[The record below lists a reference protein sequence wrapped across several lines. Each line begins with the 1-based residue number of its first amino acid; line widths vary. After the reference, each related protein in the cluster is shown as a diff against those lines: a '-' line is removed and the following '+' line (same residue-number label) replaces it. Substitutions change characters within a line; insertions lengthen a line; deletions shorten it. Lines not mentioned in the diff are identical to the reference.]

1 MGIFL
6 RALGFILGALGT
18 MLLTLGLN
26 LFFAGAWM
34 PLAFFGIIASIFIW
48 HPRFSAT
55 RASSALI
62 FTYAL
67 IGLAIWMLSA
77 PIAPSLSINYYRAP
91 LPGVFAACG
100 ILSFLVFIYRNVK
113 NPDRLSWIASVIFL
127 LLGWTIFRFSGEKGG
142 ADSMVQFV
150 MNTFGIGQH
159 QAELFIVILR
169 KTIHFTGYGIV
180 ALNAFHLAN
189 PKFDLRRA
197 AIFGLLI
204 ALSMGCF
211 DEWSQSLATN
221 RSASPWDVGL
231 DMLGA
236 STFVGL
242 SVLRY
247 RRKMQPSASAERLPG
262 WPS

>member
-1 MGIFL
+1 MSFFL
-6 RALGFILGALGT
+6 RILGFILGFLGT
-18 MLLTLGLN
+18 MLFTLGLN

-34 PLAFFGIIASIFIW
+34 PISFFAVITAIFLW
-48 HPRFSAT
+48 HPRLSNT
-55 RASSALI
+55 RASSVLI

-77 PIAPSLSINYYRAP
+77 PIAPALSINHYRAP
-91 LPGVFAACG
+91 LPGVFALCG
-100 ILSFLVFIYRNVK
+100 VFAFLVFILRNLK
-113 NPDRLSWIASVIFL
+113 NPDRLSWIASVLFL
-127 LLGWTIFRFSGEKGG
+127 LLGWTVFRFSGAKGG
-142 ADSMVQFV
+142 ADSMVTFF
-150 MNTFGIGQH
+150 MDTFGLGLH
-159 QAELFIVILR
+159 QAELFVVILR

-180 ALNAFHLAN
+180 ALNAFHLAG
-189 PKFDLRRA
+189 PRFDLRKA

-211 DEWSQSLATN
+211 DEWSQSSATN

-247 RRKMQPSASAERLPG
+247 RRKMQPSASAER
-262 WPS
+262 

>member
-1 MGIFL
+1 MGFFL
-6 RALGFILGALGT
+6 RILGFFLGFLGT
-18 MLLTLGLN
+18 MLFTLGLN
-26 LFFAGAWM
+26 LFYAGAWM
-34 PLAFFGIIASIFIW
+34 PITFFAVITAIFLW
-48 HPRFSAT
+48 HPRLSAT
-55 RASSALI
+55 RASSVLI

-67 IGLAIWMLSA
+67 IGLGIWMLSA
-77 PIAPSLSINYYRAP
+77 PIAPSLSINTYRAP
-91 LPGVFAACG
+91 LPGIFAACG
-100 ILSFLVFIYRNVK
+100 VFSFLTFIYRNYK
-113 NPDRLSWIASVIFL
+113 SADPLSWIASVLFL

-150 MNTFGIGQH
+150 MDTFGMAKH
-159 QAELFIVILR
+159 QAELLIVILR

-180 ALNAFHLAN
+180 ALNAFHLAG
-189 PKFDLRRA
+189 PKFDLRKA

-211 DEWSQSLATN
+211 DEWSQSSATN

-236 STFVGL
+236 TTFVGI

-247 RRKMQPSASAERLPG
+247 RRKMQPSAPADRLPH
-262 WPS
+262 